1 MSVSTEDFLSHYGVK
16 GMKWGV
22 RRDKELAAKRKSAK
36 REAEAKEYDKLAR
49 NYNARLKD
57 LTSIPNH
64 DKSEAK
70 WLTSQRDKAKR
81 DAESARS
88 GEGLSPK
95 QKQLLKGV
103 AIAGGVLAAYGAYR
117 VVNSGEMNRQIM
129 KGKALL
135 EGRGD
140 IPFLKNDDL
149 TGTMTSNQIMT
160 EIVGKINPEFG
171 SGIGSGMN
179 CRRCTF
185 AYELRRRGYDVQ
197 ATRTPTAMG
206 QTATG
211 LYNAIHPGERNKATG
226 PFQSIYASKRAKQ
239 GTKLAELTKKVAF
252 GSEEDIPG
260 HRGGW
265 GGGIMEAIGKKP
277 NGARG
282 ELGVIFNGTFGHSMV
297 WEVIG
302 GKPVIFDAQTN
313 KKYTPASK
321 EWKELSSMIT
331 GAGITRLDDKEL
343 DFDFLARWAKDA

>member
-149 TGTMTSNQIMT
+149 TGTMTSNQIIPIM
-160 EIVGKINPEFG
+160 EIGLKW
-171 SGIGSGMN
+171 
-179 CRRCTF
+179 
-185 AYELRRRGYDVQ
+185 RRR
-197 ATRTPTAMG
+197 AKASLAPCRLLAM
-206 QTATG
+206 
-211 LYNAIHPGERNKATG
+211 PG
-226 PFQSIYASKRAKQ
+226 
-239 GTKLAELTKKVAF
+239 
-252 GSEEDIPG
+252 
-260 HRGGW
+260 
-265 GGGIMEAIGKKP
+265 
-277 NGARG
+277 
-282 ELGVIFNGTFGHSMV
+282 
-297 WEVIG
+297 
-302 GKPVIFDAQTN
+302 
-313 KKYTPASK
+313 
-321 EWKELSSMIT
+321 
-331 GAGITRLDDKEL
+331 GAGHLWRRPL
-343 DFDFLARWAKDA
+343 WPAKPPLSAAWRPTFPPAAWPIK